1 MQRNEYLAA
10 IKATGDILQYYD
22 SKKQIPVFGYGATV
36 PPAVNRASHCFALNG
51 DIFNPECDGLEGITA
66 AYKSAL
72 KNVNLY
78 GPTNFAPT
86 VEMIAD
92 MAEEARVN
100 QGNQKYFI
108 LLIITDGII
117 NDMQKTID

>member
-1 MQRNEYLAA
+1 MQA

-22 SKKQIPVFGYGATV
+22 SKKQIPVYGYGATV

-51 DIFNPECDGLEGITA
+51 DIFNPEVDGLDGIVA

-86 VEMIAD
+86 VELVAD
-92 MAEEARVN
+92 MAEEAQVS

-108 LLIITDGII
+108 LLILTDGII